1 MITDTTRR
9 GTREQYIAGLVAER
23 HRLGLS
29 QVAVADRIGTFRQTA
44 LSRWETGETVPDLYV
59 LAAWA
64 DALDVERYQELE
76 QHPKCGTDAGYQR
89 LKRRHGRADCARC
102 LNAHRIYTI
111 IYRAAR
117 GNSVAA

>member
-1 MITDTTRR
+1 MITDATSKE
-9 GTREQYIAGLVAER
+9 TREQYIAGLAAER
-23 HRLGLS
+23 RRLGLS
-29 QVAVADRIGTFRQTA
+29 QAAVADRIGNVRQTA
-44 LSRWETGETVPDLYV
+44 VSRWETGETIPDVYA

-64 DALDVERYQELE
+64 DALNVERYQELE

-89 LKRRHGRADCARC
+89 LKRRHGQVDCDRC
-102 LNAHRIYTI
+102 VNAHRNYTI